1 MARNPF
7 LQLTVVERA
16 EAGLLSSVEGLT
28 VRKIAELFG
37 DAGSDTTLS
46 RTERAIIERVQAGE
60 IMPFMAVDFDPRVV
74 AAGLHHF
81 LNIAILRVEL
91 RRFLGSNP
99 IAQLTP
105 AARLWLYPGNDAL
118 CDLSSN
124 GSAKTTCMAGSST
137 ITAEKRCQRWL
148 AELMRI
154 GNPEK
159 SKSDYSEEA
168 REKFRLSGR
177 AFVRAWASAI
187 TETDAIGWRKPGPK
201 R

>member
-28 VRKIAELFG
+28 VREISDLLG
-37 DAGSDTTLS
+37 DAGSDAALS
-46 RTERAIIERVQAGE
+46 RTERDIIERVLAGE
-60 IMPFMAVDFDPRVV
+60 IMPFGAVDFDPRLV

-81 LNIAILRVEL
+81 LNTAILRAEL

-105 AARLWLYPGNDAL
+105 AARLWLYPGNDAP
-118 CDLSSN
+118 CELSSN
-124 GSAKTTCMAGSST
+124 GSAKTTCLAGSST
-137 ITAEKRCQRWL
+137 IAAEKHCQKWL

-159 SKSDYSEEA
+159 SKSDYSGEA
-168 REKFRLSGR
+168 REKFRVSGR
-177 AFVRAWASAI
+177 AFVRAWANAI
-187 TETDAIGWRKPGPK
+187 TETGATGWSKPGPK